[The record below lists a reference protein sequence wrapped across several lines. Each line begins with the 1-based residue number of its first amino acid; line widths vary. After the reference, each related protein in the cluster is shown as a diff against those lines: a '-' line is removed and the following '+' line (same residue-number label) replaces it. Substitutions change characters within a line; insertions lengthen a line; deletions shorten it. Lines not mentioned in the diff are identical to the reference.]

1 MKSVVTRN
9 GAAGCLVFLMLFFL
23 PVFVYADADIGAHPA
38 PVYDE
43 GQPSG
48 SPAAGGEPVG
58 VKEEGQSSIPPDTGA
73 DPVGVKDE
81 VKSPVAPDIGAHPAP
96 VYDKRQPPVAPEAG
110 GEAAQEEVEE
120 TKPVPDPFESLNRFF
135 FGVNDKFY
143 FWLLKPVAQGYN
155 FIVPEV
161 VRVRVRNA
169 FQNITMPVRFVN
181 SLLQLKMKA
190 AGIELARFL
199 MNSTIGFGGLFDL
212 ASRNPNLPAQDADF
226 GQTLGVY
233 GFGEGFYIV
242 LPLLG
247 PSSLRDGVG
256 RAGDTFLNPVN
267 YVTPFFWDAVSIDA
281 YELLNRTSLR
291 IGEYED
297 FKESAVDPYT
307 AMKNAYTEHR
317 RHKIKE

>member
-1 MKSVVTRN
+1 MGADSV
-9 GAAGCLVFLMLFFL
+9 AEK
-23 PVFVYADADIGAHPA
+23 
-38 PVYDE
+38 DE
-43 GQPSG
+43 G
-48 SPAAGGEPVG
+48 
-58 VKEEGQSSIPPDTGA
+58 KSS
-73 DPVGVKDE
+73 
-81 VKSPVAPDIGAHPAP
+81 VAPDIGAHPAP
-96 VYDKRQPPVAPEAG
+96 VYPSVTPEAG

-120 TKPVPDPFESLNRFF
+120 AKPVPDPLEPLNRLF
-135 FGVNDKFY
+135 FGLNDRFY
-143 FWLLKPVAQGYN
+143 FLVLKPVAQGYN
-155 FIVPEV
+155 FVVPEF

-181 SLLQLKMKA
+181 SLLQLKLKA

-226 GQTLGVY
+226 GQTLGIY
-233 GFGEGFYIV
+233 GIGEGFYIV

-247 PSSLRDGVG
+247 PSSVRDGVG

-297 FKESAVDPYT
+297 FKESAVDPYA
-307 AMKNAYTEHR
+307 AMKNAYIEHR

>member
-1 MKSVVTRN
+1 MKSIAIRN
-9 GAAGCLVFLMLFFL
+9 GSVGCLVLLIFLFL
-23 PVFVYADADIGAHPA
+23 PLPVYADMVAD
-38 PVYDE
+38 
-43 GQPSG
+43 
-48 SPAAGGEPVG
+48 PAA
-58 VKEEGQSSIPPDTGA
+58 
-73 DPVGVKDE
+73 VKDE
-81 VKSPVAPDIGAHPAP
+81 GKSSVAPDIGAHPAP
-96 VYDKRQPPVAPEAG
+96 VYPSVTPEAG

-120 TKPVPDPFESLNRFF
+120 AKPVPDPLEPLNRLF
-135 FGVNDKFY
+135 FGLNDRFY
-143 FWLLKPVAQGYN
+143 FLVLKPVAQGYN
-155 FIVPEV
+155 FVVPEF

-226 GQTLGVY
+226 GQTLGIY
-233 GFGEGFYIV
+233 GIGEGFYIV

-247 PSSLRDGVG
+247 PSSVRDGVG

-307 AMKNAYTEHR
+307 AMKNAYIEHR